1 MVMTQQSKFLE
12 TKTSGD
18 STIPVRK
25 MGFDFSDVPKDY
37 MNNSLAES
45 HFFDGLNLLFP
56 EGERFFMRAVRNG
69 LNKIDDP
76 DLKQQARGFFGQ
88 ETQHAIEHE
97 KFFDVLEKNGYE
109 FRPKLEKMNNFI
121 IKMRDILP
129 HSLSLSIT
137 AGAEHLTAV
146 LGATALDDEG
156 VENSH
161 PAMRDLI
168 QWHAI
173 EEIEHKAIAF
183 DVFKATGG
191 GYLLRVIGYLGALT
205 FIHVMSTY
213 FVKDF
218 LRQDGYSKRE
228 AKKLLKESQ
237 QNMLRKHPSLRQ
249 SLMAYFKPSFHPNDI
264 DESGLVGTAMKRL
277 GIA

>member
-1 MVMTQQSKFLE
+1 MKVLSTRY
-12 TKTSGD
+12 SGD

-37 MNNSLAES
+37 MNGSLAKS
-45 HFFDGLNLLFP
+45 HLFDGLNLLFP
-56 EGERFFMRAVRNG
+56 EGERFFMRAVRDG
-69 LNKIDDP
+69 LNKIDNP

-97 KFFDVLEKNGYE
+97 KFFDALEQNGYD
-109 FRPKLEKMNNFI
+109 FRKRLNKLDSFI
-121 IKMRDILP
+121 IKMRDVLP
-129 HSLSLSIT
+129 AGLRLSLT

-146 LGATALDDEG
+146 LGACTLNDDDIEK
-156 VENSH
+156 SH

-183 DVFKATGG
+183 DVYQESNGN
-191 GYLLRVIGYLGALT
+191 YPLRVIGYLGAMI
-205 FIHVMSTY
+205 FIHLTSSSL
-213 FVKDF
+213 VKHF
-218 LRQDGYSKRE
+218 LIQDGYSKKE
-228 AKKLLKESQ
+228 AGKLLKQ
-237 QNMLRKHPSLRQ
+237 THKQMLVKHPSL
-249 SLMAYFKPSFHPNDI
+249 SKDLKAYFKPSFHPNHI
-264 DESGLVGTAMKRL
+264 DESILVGKVMGRL